1 MSFVQVI
8 PGNQLCFDKFEDVEP
23 QYKHVL
29 QMVQKS
35 GLYEALNS
43 NTRVYTDLVRE
54 FYVNEA
60 FDGDTLITTVKGNP
74 IRIRAKEINRA
85 LGFLNEGITSLSAIS
100 GTEGLHR
107 IRHHKEER
115 FHGLKKKEFPQKYE
129 FLAYIVGKCILC
141 KDSAHDSV
149 SDLQLKVMTTIV
161 K

>member
-1 MSFVQVI
+1 MSSVQVI
-8 PGNQLCFDKFEDVEP
+8 PGNQLCFDKFEDAEP

-29 QMVQKS
+29 QMVQKL

-54 FYVNEA
+54 FYANGA
-60 FDGDTLITTVKGNP
+60 FDSDTLITTVKGNP

-107 IRHHKEER
+107 MGHHKEER
-115 FHGLKKKEFPQKYE
+115 FHGLKRKKFPQKYE
-129 FLAYIVGKCILC
+129 FLADIMGNLISYDGKWRRSTHEIHSL
-141 KDSAHDSV
+141 
-149 SDLQLKVMTTIV
+149 
-161 K
+161 